1 MLSMSVRDIFASG
14 RMTSL
19 ASLDWLFPP
28 DSVLLSKW
36 CLSSSFLAR
45 GHAPKI
51 VWPDCSAA
59 VAGHRCF
66 FRRRQFDLAA
76 LDSPR
81 LLRIQAVAAEFA
93 RPHDNFFEV
102 LGKSS
107 KTSLY

>member
-1 MLSMSVRDIFASG
+1 MLSMSVRDIVASG

-102 LGKSS
+102 FGESS
-107 KTSLY
+107 